1 MSADKII
8 EKILEKANEDVALI
22 EQETAEKV
30 QSSVAAIE
38 RRTELTLNALKNKEK
53 ADVEEAHRRSQLM
66 TRLDSR
72 KNILA
77 VKRKV
82 INEVFDKART
92 ALDTLD
98 ESRYEALVTKIVVNG
113 SETGTEKLQ
122 VPEKD
127 IKRYKDG
134 LLNKLKA
141 YALQEQGMD
150 TLDANLALGFAG
162 DLREYFIGA
171 QILRDLGAKTL
182 RLLTNNPDKVYQL
195 SDFGLDIIERVPIQ
209 MTATAED
216 LFYLQTK
223 KNRMG
228 HILDY

>member
-53 ADVEEAHRRSQLM
+53 ADVEEVHRRSQLM

-82 INEVFDKART
+82 IDEVFDKART

-122 VPEKD
+122 VPKKD
-127 IKRYKDG
+127 MKRYRDG
-134 LLNKLKA
+134 LLNKLNA
-141 YALQEQGMD
+141 ALKEAGKIGEL
-150 TLDANLALGFAG
+150 TLDETPASFNSGVMLIGEMSDVNGSFDVLIDDA
-162 DLREYFIGA
+162 REKY
-171 QILRDLGAKTL
+171 
-182 RLLTNNPDKVYQL
+182 
-195 SDFGLDIIERVPIQ
+195 EREV
-209 MTATAED
+209 AEM
-216 LFYLQTK
+216 LFEVEV
-223 KNRMG
+223 
-228 HILDY
+228 

>member
-8 EKILEKANEDVALI
+8 EKIMEKANEDVALI

-53 ADVEEAHRRSQLM
+53 ADVEEVHRRSQLM

-134 LLNKLKA
+134 LLNKLNT
-141 YALQEQGMD
+141 ALKEAGKIGEL
-150 TLDANLALGFAG
+150 TLDETPAAFKSGVMLVGEMSDINGSFDVLIDDA
-162 DLREYFIGA
+162 REKY
-171 QILRDLGAKTL
+171 
-182 RLLTNNPDKVYQL
+182 
-195 SDFGLDIIERVPIQ
+195 EREV
-209 MTATAED
+209 AEM
-216 LFYLQTK
+216 LFEVEV
-223 KNRMG
+223 
-228 HILDY
+228 

>member
-30 QSSVAAIE
+30 QSSVVAIE

-53 ADVEEAHRRSQLM
+53 ADVEEVHRRSQLM

-82 INEVFDKART
+82 IDEVFDKART

-127 IKRYKDG
+127 MKRYRDG
-134 LLNKLKA
+134 LLNKLNT
-141 YALQEQGMD
+141 ALKEAGKIGEL
-150 TLDANLALGFAG
+150 TLDETPASFKSGVMLIGEMSDVNGSFDVLIDDA
-162 DLREYFIGA
+162 REKY
-171 QILRDLGAKTL
+171 
-182 RLLTNNPDKVYQL
+182 
-195 SDFGLDIIERVPIQ
+195 EREV
-209 MTATAED
+209 AEM
-216 LFYLQTK
+216 LFEVEV
-223 KNRMG
+223 
-228 HILDY
+228 

>member
-53 ADVEEAHRRSQLM
+53 ADVEEVRRRSQLM

-82 INEVFDKART
+82 IDEVFDKART

-127 IKRYKDG
+127 MKRYRDG
-134 LLNKLKA
+134 LLNKLNA
-141 YALQEQGMD
+141 ALKEAGKIGEL
-150 TLDANLALGFAG
+150 TLDETPASFKSGVMLIGEMSDVNGSFDVLIDDA
-162 DLREYFIGA
+162 REKY
-171 QILRDLGAKTL
+171 
-182 RLLTNNPDKVYQL
+182 
-195 SDFGLDIIERVPIQ
+195 EREV
-209 MTATAED
+209 AEM
-216 LFYLQTK
+216 LFEVEV
-223 KNRMG
+223 
-228 HILDY
+228 

>member
-53 ADVEEAHRRSQLM
+53 ADVEEVHRRSQLM

-82 INEVFDKART
+82 IDEVFDKART

-98 ESRYEALVTKIVVNG
+98 ESRYEALVTKIVLNG

-127 IKRYKDG
+127 MKRYRDG
-134 LLNKLKA
+134 LLNKLNAAFKEA
-141 YALQEQGMD
+141 GKIGEL
-150 TLDANLALGFAG
+150 TLDETPASFNSGVMLIGEMSDVNGSFDVLIDDA
-162 DLREYFIGA
+162 REKY
-171 QILRDLGAKTL
+171 
-182 RLLTNNPDKVYQL
+182 
-195 SDFGLDIIERVPIQ
+195 EREV
-209 MTATAED
+209 AEM
-216 LFYLQTK
+216 LFEVEV
-223 KNRMG
+223 
-228 HILDY
+228 

>member
-53 ADVEEAHRRSQLM
+53 ADVEEVHRRSQLM

-82 INEVFDKART
+82 IDEVFDKART

-113 SETGTEKLQ
+113 SETGPEKLQ

-127 IKRYKDG
+127 MKRYSDG
-134 LLNKLKA
+134 LLNKLNA
-141 YALQEQGMD
+141 ALKEAGKIGEL
-150 TLDANLALGFAG
+150 TLDETPASFNSGVMLIGEMSDVNGSFDVLIDDA
-162 DLREYFIGA
+162 REKY
-171 QILRDLGAKTL
+171 
-182 RLLTNNPDKVYQL
+182 
-195 SDFGLDIIERVPIQ
+195 EREV
-209 MTATAED
+209 AEM
-216 LFYLQTK
+216 LFEVEV
-223 KNRMG
+223 
-228 HILDY
+228 

>member
-8 EKILEKANEDVALI
+8 EKILAKANEDVALI

-53 ADVEEAHRRSQLM
+53 ADVEEVHRRSQLM

-134 LLNKLKA
+134 LLNKLNT
-141 YALQEQGMD
+141 ALKEAGKIGEL
-150 TLDANLALGFAG
+150 TLDETPAAFKSGVMLVGEMSDINGSFDVLIDDA
-162 DLREYFIGA
+162 REKY
-171 QILRDLGAKTL
+171 
-182 RLLTNNPDKVYQL
+182 
-195 SDFGLDIIERVPIQ
+195 EREV
-209 MTATAED
+209 AEM
-216 LFYLQTK
+216 LFEVEV
-223 KNRMG
+223 
-228 HILDY
+228 

>member
-53 ADVEEAHRRSQLM
+53 ADVEEVHRRSQLM

-134 LLNKLKA
+134 LLNKLNT
-141 YALQEQGMD
+141 ALKEAGKIGELP
-150 TLDANLALGFAG
+150 LDETPAAFKSGVMLVGEMSDINGSFDVLIDDA
-162 DLREYFIGA
+162 REKY
-171 QILRDLGAKTL
+171 
-182 RLLTNNPDKVYQL
+182 
-195 SDFGLDIIERVPIQ
+195 EREV
-209 MTATAED
+209 AEM
-216 LFYLQTK
+216 LFEVEV
-223 KNRMG
+223 
-228 HILDY
+228 

>member
-30 QSSVAAIE
+30 QSSVATIE

-53 ADVEEAHRRSQLM
+53 ADVEEVHRRSQLM

-82 INEVFDKART
+82 IDEVFDKART

-127 IKRYKDG
+127 MKRYRDG
-134 LLNKLKA
+134 LLNKLNA
-141 YALQEQGMD
+141 ALKEAGKIGEL
-150 TLDANLALGFAG
+150 TLDETPASFNSGVMLIGEMSDVNGSFDVLIDDA
-162 DLREYFIGA
+162 REKY
-171 QILRDLGAKTL
+171 
-182 RLLTNNPDKVYQL
+182 
-195 SDFGLDIIERVPIQ
+195 EREV
-209 MTATAED
+209 AEM
-216 LFYLQTK
+216 LFEVEV
-223 KNRMG
+223 
-228 HILDY
+228 

>member
-53 ADVEEAHRRSQLM
+53 ADVEEVHRRSQLM

-77 VKRKV
+77 VNRKV
-82 INEVFDKART
+82 IDEVFDKART

-127 IKRYKDG
+127 MKRYSDG
-134 LLNKLKA
+134 LLNKLNA
-141 YALQEQGMD
+141 ALKEAGKIGEL
-150 TLDANLALGFAG
+150 TLDETPASFNSGVMLIGEMSDVNGSFDVLIDDA
-162 DLREYFIGA
+162 REKY
-171 QILRDLGAKTL
+171 
-182 RLLTNNPDKVYQL
+182 
-195 SDFGLDIIERVPIQ
+195 EREV
-209 MTATAED
+209 AEM
-216 LFYLQTK
+216 LFEVEV
-223 KNRMG
+223 
-228 HILDY
+228 

>member
-53 ADVEEAHRRSQLM
+53 ADVEEVHRRSQLM

-77 VKRKV
+77 VKRKG
-82 INEVFDKART
+82 IDEVFDKART

-127 IKRYKDG
+127 MKRYSDG
-134 LLNKLKA
+134 LLNKLNA
-141 YALQEQGMD
+141 ALKEAGKIGEL
-150 TLDANLALGFAG
+150 TLDETPASFNSGVMLIGEMSDVNGSFDVLIDDA
-162 DLREYFIGA
+162 REKY
-171 QILRDLGAKTL
+171 
-182 RLLTNNPDKVYQL
+182 
-195 SDFGLDIIERVPIQ
+195 EREV
-209 MTATAED
+209 AEM
-216 LFYLQTK
+216 LFEVEV
-223 KNRMG
+223 
-228 HILDY
+228 

>member
-53 ADVEEAHRRSQLM
+53 ADVEEVHRRSQLM

-82 INEVFDKART
+82 IDEVIDKARK
-92 ALDTLD
+92 ALDTLE

-127 IKRYKDG
+127 MKRYRDG
-134 LLNKLKA
+134 LLNKLNA
-141 YALQEQGMD
+141 ALKEAGKIGEL
-150 TLDANLALGFAG
+150 TLDETPASFKSGVMLIGEMSDVNGSFDVLIDDA
-162 DLREYFIGA
+162 REKY
-171 QILRDLGAKTL
+171 
-182 RLLTNNPDKVYQL
+182 
-195 SDFGLDIIERVPIQ
+195 EREV
-209 MTATAED
+209 AEM
-216 LFYLQTK
+216 LFEVEV
-223 KNRMG
+223 
-228 HILDY
+228 

>member
-1 MSADKII
+1 M
-8 EKILEKANEDVALI
+8 EKANEDVALI

-53 ADVEEAHRRSQLM
+53 ADVEEVHRRSQLM

-134 LLNKLKA
+134 LLNKLNT
-141 YALQEQGMD
+141 ALKEAGKIGEL
-150 TLDANLALGFAG
+150 TLDETPAAFKSGVMLVGEMSDINGSFDVLIDDA
-162 DLREYFIGA
+162 REKY
-171 QILRDLGAKTL
+171 
-182 RLLTNNPDKVYQL
+182 
-195 SDFGLDIIERVPIQ
+195 EREV
-209 MTATAED
+209 AEM
-216 LFYLQTK
+216 LFEVEV
-223 KNRMG
+223 
-228 HILDY
+228 

>member
-53 ADVEEAHRRSQLM
+53 ADVEEVHRRSQLM

-134 LLNKLKA
+134 LLNKLNT
-141 YALQEQGMD
+141 ALKEAGKIGEL
-150 TLDANLALGFAG
+150 TLDETPAAFKSGVMLVGEMSDINGSFDVLIDDA
-162 DLREYFIGA
+162 REKY
-171 QILRDLGAKTL
+171 
-182 RLLTNNPDKVYQL
+182 
-195 SDFGLDIIERVPIQ
+195 EREV
-209 MTATAED
+209 AEM
-216 LFYLQTK
+216 LFEVEV
-223 KNRMG
+223 
-228 HILDY
+228 

>member
-53 ADVEEAHRRSQLM
+53 ADVEEVHRRSQLM

-82 INEVFDKART
+82 IGEVFDKART

-127 IKRYKDG
+127 MKRYSDG
-134 LLNKLKA
+134 LLNKLNA
-141 YALQEQGMD
+141 ALKEAGKIGEL
-150 TLDANLALGFAG
+150 TLDETPASFNSGVMLIGEMSDVNGSFDVLIDDA
-162 DLREYFIGA
+162 REKY
-171 QILRDLGAKTL
+171 
-182 RLLTNNPDKVYQL
+182 
-195 SDFGLDIIERVPIQ
+195 EREV
-209 MTATAED
+209 AEM
-216 LFYLQTK
+216 LFEVEV
-223 KNRMG
+223 
-228 HILDY
+228 

>member
-38 RRTELTLNALKNKEK
+38 RRTELTLNALKNKKK
-53 ADVEEAHRRSQLM
+53 ADVEEVHRRSQLM

-82 INEVFDKART
+82 IDEVFDKART

-127 IKRYKDG
+127 MKRYRDG
-134 LLNKLKA
+134 LLNKLNA
-141 YALQEQGMD
+141 ALKEAGKIGEL
-150 TLDANLALGFAG
+150 TLDETPASFNSGVMLIGEMSDVNGSFDVLIDDA
-162 DLREYFIGA
+162 REKY
-171 QILRDLGAKTL
+171 
-182 RLLTNNPDKVYQL
+182 
-195 SDFGLDIIERVPIQ
+195 EREV
-209 MTATAED
+209 AEM
-216 LFYLQTK
+216 LFEVEV
-223 KNRMG
+223 
-228 HILDY
+228 

>member
-53 ADVEEAHRRSQLM
+53 ADVEEVHRRSQLM

-134 LLNKLKA
+134 LLNKLNA
-141 YALQEQGMD
+141 ALKEAGKIGEL
-150 TLDANLALGFAG
+150 TLDETPAAFKSGVMLVGEMSDINGSFDVLIDDA
-162 DLREYFIGA
+162 REKY
-171 QILRDLGAKTL
+171 
-182 RLLTNNPDKVYQL
+182 
-195 SDFGLDIIERVPIQ
+195 EREV
-209 MTATAED
+209 AEM
-216 LFYLQTK
+216 LFEVEV
-223 KNRMG
+223 
-228 HILDY
+228 

>member
-53 ADVEEAHRRSQLM
+53 ADVEEVHRRSQLM

-82 INEVFDKART
+82 IDEVFDKART

-113 SETGTEKLQ
+113 SETGTETLQ

-127 IKRYKDG
+127 MKRYSDG
-134 LLNKLKA
+134 LLNKLNA
-141 YALQEQGMD
+141 ALKEAGKIGEL
-150 TLDANLALGFAG
+150 TLDETPASFNSGVMLIGEMSDVNGSFDVLIDDA
-162 DLREYFIGA
+162 REKY
-171 QILRDLGAKTL
+171 
-182 RLLTNNPDKVYQL
+182 
-195 SDFGLDIIERVPIQ
+195 EREV
-209 MTATAED
+209 AEM
-216 LFYLQTK
+216 LFEVEV
-223 KNRMG
+223 
-228 HILDY
+228 

>member
-53 ADVEEAHRRSQLM
+53 ADVEEVHRRSQLM

-134 LLNKLKA
+134 LLNKLNA
-141 YALQEQGMD
+141 ALKEAGKIGELTMD
-150 TLDANLALGFAG
+150 ETPAAFKSGVMLVGEMSDINGSFDVLIDDA
-162 DLREYFIGA
+162 REKY
-171 QILRDLGAKTL
+171 
-182 RLLTNNPDKVYQL
+182 
-195 SDFGLDIIERVPIQ
+195 EREV
-209 MTATAED
+209 AEM
-216 LFYLQTK
+216 LFEVEV
-223 KNRMG
+223 
-228 HILDY
+228 

>member
-1 MSADKII
+1 VSADKII

-53 ADVEEAHRRSQLM
+53 ADVEEVHRRSQLM

-82 INEVFDKART
+82 IDEVFDKART

-127 IKRYKDG
+127 MKRYSDG
-134 LLNKLKA
+134 LLNKLNA
-141 YALQEQGMD
+141 ALKEAGKIGEL
-150 TLDANLALGFAG
+150 TLDETPASFNSGVMLIGEMSDVNGSFDVLIDDA
-162 DLREYFIGA
+162 REKY
-171 QILRDLGAKTL
+171 
-182 RLLTNNPDKVYQL
+182 
-195 SDFGLDIIERVPIQ
+195 EREV
-209 MTATAED
+209 AEM
-216 LFYLQTK
+216 LFEVEV
-223 KNRMG
+223 
-228 HILDY
+228 

>member
-53 ADVEEAHRRSQLM
+53 ADVEEVHRRSQLM

-82 INEVFDKART
+82 IDEVFDKART

-98 ESRYEALVTKIVVNG
+98 KSRYEALVTKIVVNG

-127 IKRYKDG
+127 MKRYSDG
-134 LLNKLKA
+134 LLNKLNA
-141 YALQEQGMD
+141 ALKEAGKIGEL
-150 TLDANLALGFAG
+150 TLDETPASFNSGVMLIGEMSDVNGSFDVLIDDA
-162 DLREYFIGA
+162 REKY
-171 QILRDLGAKTL
+171 
-182 RLLTNNPDKVYQL
+182 
-195 SDFGLDIIERVPIQ
+195 EREV
-209 MTATAED
+209 AEM
-216 LFYLQTK
+216 LFEVEV
-223 KNRMG
+223 
-228 HILDY
+228 

>member
-53 ADVEEAHRRSQLM
+53 ADVEEVHRRSQLM

-77 VKRKV
+77 VTRKV
-82 INEVFDKART
+82 IDEVFDKART

-127 IKRYKDG
+127 MKRYSDG
-134 LLNKLKA
+134 LLNKLNA
-141 YALQEQGMD
+141 ALKEAGKIGEL
-150 TLDANLALGFAG
+150 TLDETPASFNSGVMLIGEMSDVNGSFDVLIDDA
-162 DLREYFIGA
+162 REKY
-171 QILRDLGAKTL
+171 
-182 RLLTNNPDKVYQL
+182 
-195 SDFGLDIIERVPIQ
+195 EREVTE
-209 MTATAED
+209 M
-216 LFYLQTK
+216 LFEVEV
-223 KNRMG
+223 
-228 HILDY
+228 

>member
-53 ADVEEAHRRSQLM
+53 ADVEEVHRRSQLM

-82 INEVFDKART
+82 IDEVFDKART

-127 IKRYKDG
+127 MKRYSDG
-134 LLNKLKA
+134 LLNKLNA
-141 YALQEQGMD
+141 ALKEAGKIGEL
-150 TLDANLALGFAG
+150 TLDETPASFNSGVMLIGEMSDVNGSFDVLTDDA
-162 DLREYFIGA
+162 REKY
-171 QILRDLGAKTL
+171 
-182 RLLTNNPDKVYQL
+182 
-195 SDFGLDIIERVPIQ
+195 EREV
-209 MTATAED
+209 AEM
-216 LFYLQTK
+216 LFEVEV
-223 KNRMG
+223 
-228 HILDY
+228 

>member
-53 ADVEEAHRRSQLM
+53 ADVEEVHRRSQLM

-82 INEVFDKART
+82 IDEVFDKART

-127 IKRYKDG
+127 MKRYRDG
-134 LLNKLKA
+134 LLNKMNATLKEA
-141 YALQEQGMD
+141 GKIGEL
-150 TLDANLALGFAG
+150 TLDETPASFNSGVMLIGEMSDVNGSFDVLIDDA
-162 DLREYFIGA
+162 REKY
-171 QILRDLGAKTL
+171 
-182 RLLTNNPDKVYQL
+182 
-195 SDFGLDIIERVPIQ
+195 EREV
-209 MTATAED
+209 AEM
-216 LFYLQTK
+216 LFEVEV
-223 KNRMG
+223 
-228 HILDY
+228 

>member
-30 QSSVAAIE
+30 QSSVDAIE
-38 RRTELTLNALKNKEK
+38 RRTELTLNALQNKEK
-53 ADVEEAHRRSQLM
+53 ADVEEVHRRSQLM

-82 INEVFDKART
+82 IDEVFDKART

-127 IKRYKDG
+127 MKRYRDG
-134 LLNKLKA
+134 LLNKLNA
-141 YALQEQGMD
+141 ALKEAGKIGEL
-150 TLDANLALGFAG
+150 TLDETPASFNSGVMLIGEMSDVNGSFDVLIDDA
-162 DLREYFIGA
+162 REKY
-171 QILRDLGAKTL
+171 
-182 RLLTNNPDKVYQL
+182 
-195 SDFGLDIIERVPIQ
+195 EREV
-209 MTATAED
+209 AEM
-216 LFYLQTK
+216 LFEVEV
-223 KNRMG
+223 
-228 HILDY
+228 

>member
-53 ADVEEAHRRSQLM
+53 ADVEEVHRRSQLM

-134 LLNKLKA
+134 LLNKLNV
-141 YALQEQGMD
+141 ALKEAGKIGELTMD
-150 TLDANLALGFAG
+150 ETPAAFKSGVMLVGEMSDINGSFDVLIDDA
-162 DLREYFIGA
+162 REKY
-171 QILRDLGAKTL
+171 
-182 RLLTNNPDKVYQL
+182 
-195 SDFGLDIIERVPIQ
+195 EREV
-209 MTATAED
+209 AEM
-216 LFYLQTK
+216 LFEVEV
-223 KNRMG
+223 
-228 HILDY
+228 

>member
-53 ADVEEAHRRSQLM
+53 ADVEEVHRRSQLM

-82 INEVFDKART
+82 SDEVFDKART

-127 IKRYKDG
+127 MKRYRDG
-134 LLNKLKA
+134 LLNKMNATLKEA
-141 YALQEQGMD
+141 GKIGEL
-150 TLDANLALGFAG
+150 TLDEIPASFKSGVMLIGEMSDVNGSFDVLIDDA
-162 DLREYFIGA
+162 REKY
-171 QILRDLGAKTL
+171 
-182 RLLTNNPDKVYQL
+182 
-195 SDFGLDIIERVPIQ
+195 EREV
-209 MTATAED
+209 AEM
-216 LFYLQTK
+216 LFEVEV
-223 KNRMG
+223 
-228 HILDY
+228 

>member
-38 RRTELTLNALKNKEK
+38 RRTELTLDALKNKEK
-53 ADVEEAHRRSQLM
+53 ADVEEVHRRSQLM

-82 INEVFDKART
+82 IDEVFDKART

-127 IKRYKDG
+127 MKRYSDG
-134 LLNKLKA
+134 LLNKLNA
-141 YALQEQGMD
+141 ALKEAGKIGEL
-150 TLDANLALGFAG
+150 TLDETPASFNSGVMLIGEMSDVNGSFDVLIDDA
-162 DLREYFIGA
+162 REKY
-171 QILRDLGAKTL
+171 
-182 RLLTNNPDKVYQL
+182 
-195 SDFGLDIIERVPIQ
+195 EREV
-209 MTATAED
+209 AEM
-216 LFYLQTK
+216 LFEVEV
-223 KNRMG
+223 
-228 HILDY
+228 

>member
-53 ADVEEAHRRSQLM
+53 ADVEEVHRRSQLM

-82 INEVFDKART
+82 IDEVFDKART

-127 IKRYKDG
+127 MKRYRDG
-134 LLNKLKA
+134 LLNKMNAALKEA
-141 YALQEQGMD
+141 GKIGEL
-150 TLDANLALGFAG
+150 TLDEIPASFKSGVMLIGEMSDVNGSFDVLIDDA
-162 DLREYFIGA
+162 REKY
-171 QILRDLGAKTL
+171 
-182 RLLTNNPDKVYQL
+182 
-195 SDFGLDIIERVPIQ
+195 EREV
-209 MTATAED
+209 AEM
-216 LFYLQTK
+216 LFEVEV
-223 KNRMG
+223 
-228 HILDY
+228 

>member
-98 ESRYEALVTKIVVNG
+98 ESRY
-113 SETGTEKLQ
+113 
-122 VPEKD
+122 
-127 IKRYKDG
+127 
-134 LLNKLKA
+134 
-141 YALQEQGMD
+141 
-150 TLDANLALGFAG
+150 
-162 DLREYFIGA
+162 
-171 QILRDLGAKTL
+171 
-182 RLLTNNPDKVYQL
+182 
-195 SDFGLDIIERVPIQ
+195 
-209 MTATAED
+209 
-216 LFYLQTK
+216 
-223 KNRMG
+223 
-228 HILDY
+228 

>member
-8 EKILEKANEDVALI
+8 EKILAKANEDVALI

-53 ADVEEAHRRSQLM
+53 ADVEEVHRRSQLM

-134 LLNKLKA
+134 LLNKLNA
-141 YALQEQGMD
+141 ALKEAGKIGEL
-150 TLDANLALGFAG
+150 TLDETPAAFKSGVMLVGEMSDINGSFDVLIDDA
-162 DLREYFIGA
+162 REKY
-171 QILRDLGAKTL
+171 
-182 RLLTNNPDKVYQL
+182 
-195 SDFGLDIIERVPIQ
+195 EREV
-209 MTATAED
+209 AEM
-216 LFYLQTK
+216 LFEVEV
-223 KNRMG
+223 
-228 HILDY
+228 

>member
-53 ADVEEAHRRSQLM
+53 ADVEEVHRRIQLM

-82 INEVFDKART
+82 IDEVFDKART

-127 IKRYKDG
+127 MKRYSDG
-134 LLNKLKA
+134 LLNKLNA
-141 YALQEQGMD
+141 ALKEAGKIGEL
-150 TLDANLALGFAG
+150 TLDETPASFNSGVMLIGEMSDVNGSFDVLIDDA
-162 DLREYFIGA
+162 REKY
-171 QILRDLGAKTL
+171 
-182 RLLTNNPDKVYQL
+182 
-195 SDFGLDIIERVPIQ
+195 EREV
-209 MTATAED
+209 AEM
-216 LFYLQTK
+216 LFEVEV
-223 KNRMG
+223 
-228 HILDY
+228 

>member
-53 ADVEEAHRRSQLM
+53 ADVEEVHRRSQLM

-72 KNILA
+72 KNIRA

-134 LLNKLKA
+134 LLNKLNT
-141 YALQEQGMD
+141 ALKEAGKIGEL
-150 TLDANLALGFAG
+150 TLDETPAAFKSGVMLVGEMSDINGSFDVLIDDA
-162 DLREYFIGA
+162 REKY
-171 QILRDLGAKTL
+171 
-182 RLLTNNPDKVYQL
+182 
-195 SDFGLDIIERVPIQ
+195 EREV
-209 MTATAED
+209 AEM
-216 LFYLQTK
+216 LFEVEV
-223 KNRMG
+223 
-228 HILDY
+228 

>member
-53 ADVEEAHRRSQLM
+53 ADVEEVHRRSQLM

-82 INEVFDKART
+82 IDEVFDKART

-127 IKRYKDG
+127 MKRYRDG
-134 LLNKLKA
+134 LLNKLNA
-141 YALQEQGMD
+141 ALKEAGKIGEL
-150 TLDANLALGFAG
+150 TLDETPASFNSGVMLIGEMSDVNGSFDVLIDDARAKYE
-162 DLREYFIGA
+162 RE
-171 QILRDLGAKTL
+171 
-182 RLLTNNPDKVYQL
+182 V
-195 SDFGLDIIERVPIQ
+195 
-209 MTATAED
+209 AEM
-216 LFYLQTK
+216 LFEVEV
-223 KNRMG
+223 
-228 HILDY
+228 

>member
-53 ADVEEAHRRSQLM
+53 ADVEEVHRRSQLM

-82 INEVFDKART
+82 IDEVFDKART

-127 IKRYKDG
+127 MKRYRDG
-134 LLNKLKA
+134 LLNKLNA
-141 YALQEQGMD
+141 ALKEAGKIGEL
-150 TLDANLALGFAG
+150 TLDETPASFNSGVMLIGEMSDVNGSFDVLIDDA
-162 DLREYFIGA
+162 REKY
-171 QILRDLGAKTL
+171 
-182 RLLTNNPDKVYQL
+182 
-195 SDFGLDIIERVPIQ
+195 EREV
-209 MTATAED
+209 AEM
-216 LFYLQTK
+216 LFEVEV
-223 KNRMG
+223 
-228 HILDY
+228 

>member
-53 ADVEEAHRRSQLM
+53 ADVEEVHRRSQLM

-82 INEVFDKART
+82 IDEVFDKART

-98 ESRYEALVTKIVVNG
+98 ESRYEALVTKIVLNG

-127 IKRYKDG
+127 VKRYRDG
-134 LLNKLKA
+134 LLNKLNA
-141 YALQEQGMD
+141 ALKEAGKIGEL
-150 TLDANLALGFAG
+150 TLDETPASFNSGVMLIGEMSDVNGSFDVLIDDA
-162 DLREYFIGA
+162 REKY
-171 QILRDLGAKTL
+171 
-182 RLLTNNPDKVYQL
+182 
-195 SDFGLDIIERVPIQ
+195 EREV
-209 MTATAED
+209 AEM
-216 LFYLQTK
+216 LFEVEV
-223 KNRMG
+223 
-228 HILDY
+228 

>member
-53 ADVEEAHRRSQLM
+53 ADVEEVHRRSQLM

-134 LLNKLKA
+134 LLNKLNT
-141 YALQEQGMD
+141 ALKEAGKIGEL
-150 TLDANLALGFAG
+150 TLDETPAAFKSGVMLVGEMSDVNGSFDVLIDDA
-162 DLREYFIGA
+162 REKY
-171 QILRDLGAKTL
+171 
-182 RLLTNNPDKVYQL
+182 
-195 SDFGLDIIERVPIQ
+195 EREV
-209 MTATAED
+209 AEM
-216 LFYLQTK
+216 LFEVEV
-223 KNRMG
+223 
-228 HILDY
+228 

>member
-38 RRTELTLNALKNKEK
+38 RRTELTLNALNNKEK
-53 ADVEEAHRRSQLM
+53 ADVEEVHRRSQLM

-82 INEVFDKART
+82 IDEVFDKART

-127 IKRYKDG
+127 MKRYRDG
-134 LLNKLKA
+134 LLNKLNA
-141 YALQEQGMD
+141 ALKEAGKIGEL
-150 TLDANLALGFAG
+150 TLDETPASFNSGVMLIGEMSDVNGSFDVLIDDA
-162 DLREYFIGA
+162 REKY
-171 QILRDLGAKTL
+171 
-182 RLLTNNPDKVYQL
+182 
-195 SDFGLDIIERVPIQ
+195 EREV
-209 MTATAED
+209 AEM
-216 LFYLQTK
+216 LFEVEV
-223 KNRMG
+223 
-228 HILDY
+228 

>member
-1 MSADKII
+1 VSADKII

-53 ADVEEAHRRSQLM
+53 ADVEEVHRRSQLM

-82 INEVFDKART
+82 IDEVFDKART

-127 IKRYKDG
+127 MKRYRDG
-134 LLNKLKA
+134 LLNKLNA
-141 YALQEQGMD
+141 ALKEAGKIGEL
-150 TLDANLALGFAG
+150 TLDETPASFKSGVMLIGEMSDVNGSFDVLIDDA
-162 DLREYFIGA
+162 REKY
-171 QILRDLGAKTL
+171 
-182 RLLTNNPDKVYQL
+182 
-195 SDFGLDIIERVPIQ
+195 EREV
-209 MTATAED
+209 AEM
-216 LFYLQTK
+216 LFEVEV
-223 KNRMG
+223 
-228 HILDY
+228 